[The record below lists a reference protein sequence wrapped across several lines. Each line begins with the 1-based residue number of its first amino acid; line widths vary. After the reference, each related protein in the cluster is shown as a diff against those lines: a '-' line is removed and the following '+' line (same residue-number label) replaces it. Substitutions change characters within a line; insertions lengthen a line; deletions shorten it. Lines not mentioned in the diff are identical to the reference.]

1 MFKLLRRS
9 WKYFVAALTGNLD
22 EIADP
27 KVQIE
32 QAITEAKEQHERLSQ
47 QAAAVLGNRRQ
58 LELKLDRAMEDVEK
72 TQASARQALVMA
84 DQARKAGDEAKAAQY
99 EATAQTFATK
109 LVMAEK
115 SMQEL
120 MALHESALKASEQAK
135 KAVEQNAMLLQRK
148 LSERTKLL
156 SQLEATKMQERM
168 HEAMASVSSLAVPG
182 DVPSLDEVREKIET
196 RYAKAL
202 GESEIRTDSVGS
214 KMMEVE
220 KAQLDAE
227 AASRLDALRDGLGL
241 APALTTQPSSTVET
255 GGAAAT
261 GVSVESPQQQVRERE

>member
-9 WKYFVAALTGNLD
+9 WKYFVAALTGKLD
-22 EIADP
+22 EMADP

-32 QAITEAKEQHERLSQ
+32 QAIDEAKEQHERLSQ
-47 QAAAVLGNRRQ
+47 QAAAVLGNRKQ
-58 LELKLDRAMEDVEK
+58 LELKLDRAMEEVEK

-84 DQARKAGDEAKAAQY
+84 DQARKAGDEAKAKQY

-115 SMQEL
+115 SMEEL
-120 MALHESALKASEQAK
+120 MALHESALKSSEQAK
-135 KAVEQNAMLLQRK
+135 KAVEQNAMLLQKK

-168 HEAMASVSSLAVPG
+168 HEAMASVSELAVPG
-182 DVPSLDEVREKIET
+182 DVPSLDAVREKIET

-202 GESEIRTDSVGS
+202 GRAELDSETVESR
-214 KMMEVE
+214 MLEVE
-220 KAQLDAE
+220 ANAVDVE
-227 AASRLDALRDGLGL
+227 SAARLDQLRESLGL
-241 APALTTQPSSTVET
+241 PIPGEVAAAPAAPTPLK
-255 GGAAAT
+255 A
-261 GVSVESPQQQVRERE
+261 VESDKTAEGTGTA

>member
-9 WKYFVAALTGNLD
+9 WKYFVAALTGKLD

-120 MALHESALKASEQAK
+120 MALHESALKSSEQAK

-156 SQLEATKMQERM
+156 SQLEATKMQEQM
-168 HEAMASVSSLAVPG
+168 HQAMASVSELAVPG
-182 DVPSLDEVREKIET
+182 DVPSLDEVRDKIEA

-202 GESEIRTDSVGS
+202 GRSELDS
-214 KMMEVE
+214 E
-220 KAQLDAE
+220 
-227 AASRLDALRDGLGL
+227 
-241 APALTTQPSSTVET
+241 
-255 GGAAAT
+255 
-261 GVSVESPQQQVRERE
+261 SVESRMLEVEANAVDVESVAKLDELRASLGLSGPAAAAPAATPPVAAEPEKAAEGTTS

>member
-9 WKYFVAALTGNLD
+9 WKYFVAALTGKLD
-22 EIADP
+22 EMADP

-47 QAAAVLGNRRQ
+47 QAAAVLGNRSQ

-84 DQARKAGDEAKAAQY
+84 DQARKAGDETKAAQY

-115 SMQEL
+115 SMEGL
-120 MALHESALKASEQAK
+120 MALHQSALKASEQAK

-168 HEAMASVSSLAVPG
+168 HEAMASVSELAVPG
-182 DVPSLDEVREKIET
+182 DVPSLDEVRDKIEA

-202 GESEIRTDSVGS
+202 GRSELDSS
-214 KMMEVE
+214 
-220 KAQLDAE
+220 
-227 AASRLDALRDGLGL
+227 
-241 APALTTQPSSTVET
+241 
-255 GGAAAT
+255 
-261 GVSVESPQQQVRERE
+261 SVESRILEVEANTIDVESTAKLDELRASLGLSGPTPAATPAEAKPATPEKTAEGTTG